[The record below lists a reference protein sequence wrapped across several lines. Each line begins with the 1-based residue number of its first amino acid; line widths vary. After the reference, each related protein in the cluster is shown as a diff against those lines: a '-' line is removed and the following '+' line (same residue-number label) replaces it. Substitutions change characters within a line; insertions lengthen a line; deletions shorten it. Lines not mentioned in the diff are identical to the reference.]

1 VIDFS
6 TARLVDHSTMQY
18 MHETAAEFAHAGRSF
33 TITGLERHAP
43 LSAHQFA
50 ARKRSA

>member
-6 TARLVDHSTMQY
+6 TAHLVDHSTMQY

-33 TITGLERHAP
+33 TITGLERHRP
-43 LSAHQFA
+43 DSDHPSATRRLA
-50 ARKRSA
+50 A